1 MSDVVDGVG
10 GDGDAIAC
18 SPPPPPPRYLGHDL
32 DADIDAGLVS
42 CDRICDDPS
51 AEDGNALELWY
62 PSRHR

>member
-18 SPPPPPPRYLGHDL
+18 SRRPPRYLGHDL
-32 DADIDAGLVS
+32 DLDADAGLAS
-42 CDRICDDPS
+42 CDGICNDPS
-51 AEDGNALELWY
+51 AEDGNALGLWY